1 MGIARA
7 AMRLGAGR
15 DRVED
20 AIDPAVGVRL
30 RVSLGDRVE
39 AGQPLAELHYN
50 DSARLFEAAALAADA
65 CTIAPEA
72 PAACAPRIFAE
83 VV

>member
-15 DRVED
+15 DRIED

-30 RVSLGDRVE
+30 QVSVGDQVT

-50 DSARLFEAAALAADA
+50 DSGRLFEAAALAAGA
-65 CTIAPEA
+65 CTIAAEA
-72 PAACAPRIFAE
+72 PTVAPRIFAE

>member
-30 RVSLGDRVE
+30 RVSPGEPVE
-39 AGQPLAELHYN
+39 AGQALAELHYN
-50 DSARLFEAAALAADA
+50 DSARLFEAAALAAEA
-65 CTIAPEA
+65 YTIAEQA
-72 PAACAPRIFAE
+72 PAVAPRVFAE